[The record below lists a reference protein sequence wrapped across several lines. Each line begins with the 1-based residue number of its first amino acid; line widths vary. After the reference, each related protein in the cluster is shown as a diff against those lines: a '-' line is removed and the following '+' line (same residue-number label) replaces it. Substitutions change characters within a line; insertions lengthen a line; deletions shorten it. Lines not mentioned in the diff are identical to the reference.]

1 MDTREFKRER
11 KEDGSCER
19 VNGISG
25 SMQRRKF
32 IEQLKN

>member
-1 MDTREFKRER
+1 VDWVHVSLVER
-11 KEDGSCER
+11 KEDGSCEH

-32 IEQLKN
+32 IE